1 MKTTLKHLTTTAVF
15 AAIATPA
22 LAQDIVI
29 GLPNWPSGS
38 ATAHV
43 LKVAIETNLGLE
55 VELQN
60 GTNPI
65 FFEGMDSGSVHVH
78 PEVWLPNQQNLH
90 DTFVT
95 EKGSVVMNPNSGT
108 SFQGMCVDTATASAH
123 GIEAIED
130 LTNPEVAALFDTD
143 GDGLGEL
150 WGGATGWA
158 ATSIERIRAKSY
170 GYDQTFELQELDDTV
185 AFGNLANAISA
196 GKPWA
201 GFCYTPHYIFSLH
214 DMTVLKEP
222 EHDPAQWNITQPN
235 ESPNWLEISSAPV
248 AWDVANFHIHYAKIL
263 EQNHPNV
270 AKLLNNASFDVDTVS
285 GFTYALSV
293 EKMDPMDFASKWVLE
308 HEDEV
313 LGWLTN

>member
-1 MKTTLKHLTTTAVF
+1 MKTSIKQLATVMTLVTF
-15 AAIATPA
+15 ATPMVA
-22 LAQDIVI
+22 KDIVI

-38 ATAHV
+38 ATAHI
-43 LKVAIETNLGLE
+43 LKVAIEENLGLD

-60 GTNPI
+60 GTNPV

-90 DTFVT
+90 DTYVK
-95 EKGSVVMNPNSGT
+95 EKGSVIMNPNNAT
-108 SFQGMCVDTATASAH
+108 AFQGMCVDSATASRY

-130 LTNPEVAALFDTD
+130 LTKPEIAAVFDSD

-150 WGGATGWA
+150 WGGAPGWA
-158 ATSIERIRAKSY
+158 ATSIEKIRAKSY

-185 AFGNLANAISA
+185 AFGNLANAIA
-196 GKPWA
+196 AQKPWA

-222 EHDPAQWNITQPN
+222 AHDPAQWKITQPN
-235 ESPNWLEISSAPV
+235 ESADWLEVSSAPV
-248 AWDVANFHIHYAKIL
+248 AWDNAFLHIHYAKTL
-263 EQNHPNV
+263 EQEYPSV
-270 AKLLNNASFDVDTVS
+270 AVLLNNASFDVDTVS

-293 EKMDPMDFASKWVLE
+293 DKRDPMDFAREWVAKN
-308 HEDEV
+308 EDAV
-313 LGWLTN
+313 LGWLSN